1 MKHQTLRII
10 AYSLSVLAW
19 LLIITGVIFTVLI
32 GIAAATVIARI
43 AFVLGGLVLTAVIA
57 AGLLASYKLICLLI
71 EIGDDLREIKESLE
85 EK

>member
-57 AGLLASYKLICLLI
+57 AGLLASSKLICLLI